1 MDLGVHQKTL
11 IDRAYGGERPP
22 LPPLRKYL
30 IHVTCQAF
38 AYVVGVAGW
47 ANSESVGIEPF
58 SANVAV
64 DGNMVN
70 LGLWDTAGF
79 FPSILLSATISPI
92 TRIVLKDSENDHIY
106 HSELFTLTKRAAKGE
121 PQKLSFTVPIF
132 EPHPPQYYIH
142 VVSDSWLQSE
152 AFYTISFKNLALPES
167 HTAHT
172 ELLDLKPLPVTENG
186 FSLEEDLDAPPGQ
199 RYKMKVV
206 PTSKNIT
213 FGVAEEACSKIRKS
227 KIGGTVSYGT
237 MVMIHMS
244 YSSIPVCMLVT
255 VFLLVLKLADI
266 APLGYG
272 FCILIA

>member
-30 IHVTCQAF
+30 IHVTYQAS

-47 ANSESVGIEPF
+47 AIRLKLSSESVGIEPF

-70 LGLWDTAGF
+70 LGSWDTADLVLTPDFVWKDRWHGAAQRWW
-79 FPSILLSATISPI
+79 IL
-92 TRIVLKDSENDHIY
+92 V
-106 HSELFTLTKRAAKGE
+106 
-121 PQKLSFTVPIF
+121 
-132 EPHPPQYYIH
+132 
-142 VVSDSWLQSE
+142 
-152 AFYTISFKNLALPES
+152 ES

-172 ELLDLKPLPVTENG
+172 ELLDLKPLLVTVSSQLLENG

-213 FGVAEEACSKIRKS
+213 FGVAASEARYQEEACSKIRKS
-227 KIGGTVSYGT
+227 KIGGPVSYGT

-244 YSSIPVCMLVT
+244 YSSILVCMLVT

-266 APLGYG
+266 APFGYG
-272 FCILIA
+272 FYIFNSLTLSLNVNL